1 MKDVVF
7 SHFYP
12 FESVPDALLPAVF
25 TEFRDNGVDN
35 LVFTDWFCKRLLK
48 EHSFFSV
55 LKRHCYNIG
64 VKLLEM
70 HAPFGESFDLACGSP
85 ARRPGM
91 VQDHITCMRYAAEI
105 GCRTYTIH
113 IGAFDSVY
121 LDLPTEQVRPRALS
135 ALEQIVPEAEK
146 LGIVIAVE
154 NAFERCNTPD
164 EVMYYVNAVNSPA
177 VGCCFDSGHANV
189 MAPGK
194 QQAQY
199 GAHMH
204 RVWQGDVVFYPQA
217 FEKMAPAM
225 VTCHLHD
232 NDGFSDQHMI
242 PGSGTIDWQELTEK
256 LLTRTPRLL
265 SIQSEVNA
273 ASTGTSI
280 RQLSGKFR
288 ELLPGLA

>member
-1 MKDVVF
+1 
-7 SHFYP
+7 
-12 FESVPDALLPAVF
+12 
-25 TEFRDNGVDN
+25 
-35 LVFTDWFCKRLLK
+35 
-48 EHSFFSV
+48 
-55 LKRHCYNIG
+55 
-64 VKLLEM
+64 
-70 HAPFGESFDLACGSP
+70 
-85 ARRPGM
+85 
-91 VQDHITCMRYAAEI
+91 
-105 GCRTYTIH
+105 
-113 IGAFDSVY
+113 
-121 LDLPTEQVRPRALS
+121 
-135 ALEQIVPEAEK
+135 
-146 LGIVIAVE
+146 
-154 NAFERCNTPD
+154 
-164 EVMYYVNAVNSPA
+164 MYYVNAVNSPA

-204 RVWQGDVVFYPQA
+204 RVWQGDVIFYPQA

-242 PGSGTIDWQELTEK
+242 PGSGTTDWQELTEK

-273 ASTGTSI
+273 VSTGTSI